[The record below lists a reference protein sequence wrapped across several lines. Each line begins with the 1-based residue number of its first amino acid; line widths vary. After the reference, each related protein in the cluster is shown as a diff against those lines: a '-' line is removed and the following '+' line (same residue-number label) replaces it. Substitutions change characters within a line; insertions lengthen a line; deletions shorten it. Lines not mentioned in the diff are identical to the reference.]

1 MERDLFSLDR
11 NDRIGAW
18 FLGRGG
24 KLVLARQSRCIPCED
39 PAALR
44 ISTDVAVHYVRAGW
58 LKLPSSRHFS
68 GRRRQIGVKL
78 VGRAALRC
86 ASLRDS
92 QSYDGDWDDSEI
104 VTASPC
110 RSDWLKSALN
120 GTFANDE
127 SAAFAL
133 LEDAARILNEASV
146 DFVIVGGWVPVLFH
160 KHLFGHPG
168 TYDVDILLHSK
179 SLDDGTFDGAADRML
194 EDGYLRAV
202 KNRFQAHRILQV
214 GDEEL
219 VFHVDFLNEKNQGE
233 QLNLVG
239 GKGKL
244 QSIYTPAMEAVFKYD
259 CFRQH
264 EKLPGVRFPSVE
276 TFIASKAVAAGV
288 KKRRRDAFDIYISV
302 MDQDWASFADRWLNL
317 LGDGL
322 FRDANDALWEA
333 VHEGDAVQKVESI
346 LDELSARTRPAEDD
360 IRSVFGFLD
369 TPLGV
374 EPTL

>member
-1 MERDLFSLDR
+1 
-11 NDRIGAW
+11 
-18 FLGRGG
+18 
-24 KLVLARQSRCIPCED
+24 
-39 PAALR
+39 
-44 ISTDVAVHYVRAGW
+44 
-58 LKLPSSRHFS
+58 
-68 GRRRQIGVKL
+68 
-78 VGRAALRC
+78 
-86 ASLRDS
+86 
-92 QSYDGDWDDSEI
+92 
-104 VTASPC
+104 
-110 RSDWLKSALN
+110 LKSGLN
-120 GTFANDE
+120 ATFVNDE

-133 LEDAARILNEASV
+133 LENATGILNEANV

-160 KHLFGHPG
+160 RHLFGHPG
-168 TYDVDILLHSK
+168 TYDVDVLLHSK
-179 SLDDGTFDGAADRML
+179 SLEDGTFDEAADRML

-202 KNRFQAHRILQV
+202 KNRFQAHRILRV
-214 GDEEL
+214 AGEKL

-302 MDQDWASFADRWLNL
+302 LDQDRASFACRWHNL
-317 LGDGL
+317 LRDGL

-333 VHEGDAVQKVESI
+333 VYAGDTVQKIESI
-346 LDELSARTRPAEDD
+346 LDELSPPSRPAEDE

-369 TPLGV
+369 ASFEV
-374 EPTL
+374 KPTL